1 MSKLV
6 VGFEAKKAALK
17 SKFTE
22 EFEQY
27 LKKQSLKTTFNGMDL
42 DNFNWSKK
50 ILGWH

>member
-6 VGFEAKKAALK
+6 VGFQAKKAALK

-27 LKKQSLKTTFNGMDL
+27 LTRREWHA
-42 DNFNWSKK
+42 DN
-50 ILGWH
+50 